1 MRRPS
6 PTRRGPGSERG
17 QSLLLLPAGFLILLL
32 LGSLVLEAAALH
44 LHQRQLD
51 DLADSIASDASA
63 VGFDIETF
71 RTTGEVEIDPV
82 VANSVLQPAVDISLL
97 DDATGS
103 VRVLPGDPPSVEVEL
118 AVEHEYIIGRSLLG
132 GVSKTLTAVG
142 TAELVLG
149 GP

>member
-1 MRRPS
+1 MAA
-6 PTRRGPGSERG
+6 RGLGAQESERG
-17 QSLLLLPAGFLILLL
+17 QSLLLLPAGFLILLV

-63 VGFDIETF
+63 VGFDIEAF
-71 RTTGEVEIDPV
+71 RATGELEIDPV
-82 VANSVLQPAVDISLL
+82 AAGSVLQPVIDISLL
-97 DDATGS
+97 DDATGN
-103 VRVLPGDPPSVEVEL
+103 VQVVPGDPPAVEVEL
-118 AVEHEYIIGRSLLG
+118 SVEHEYIIGRSLLG

>member
-1 MRRPS
+1 MRWA
-6 PTRRGPGSERG
+6 TPGSERG
-17 QSLLLLPAGFLILLL
+17 QSVLLIPAGFLILLV

-71 RTTGEVEIDPV
+71 RSTGDLTIDPV
-82 VANSVLQPAVDISLL
+82 AAGSVLEPAIAISLI

-103 VRVLPGDPPSVEVEL
+103 VQVLPGDPPAVEVEL